1 LTFLVYLSSGLFLG
15 WSLGAND
22 AANVFGTAVGS
33 RMIRFTTAA
42 TICSVFVILGAV
54 ESGAGAAHGLGNL
67 GAVNALQGS
76 FIVALTAALTV
87 YWMTK
92 AGIPVSITQAIVGAI
107 IGWNLF
113 SHSITDTGTLA
124 RIAATWVACPILG
137 ALFAAFLYRFT
148 AAILGRFRLHLLRLD
163 SYTRWGLV
171 LAGAAG
177 SYSLG
182 ANNIGN
188 VMGVFVP
195 SSPLADARFGNL
207 FTLTAVQQL
216 FLLGAIAIAVGVFT
230 YSKRVMMTVGTE
242 IMSLTPL
249 GAWVVV
255 VSHSIVLFLFSSTA
269 LEHELLRL
277 GLPTIPL
284 IPVSSSQVVV
294 GAIIGIG
301 LLRGIKGA
309 RQIRWRVITNIASGW
324 VATPVIAAV
333 VSFVLLFIMQNVFQ
347 QKVYHDVT
355 YVLSDAVLD
364 RIERRGIATD
374 AMRELKD
381 REVAHG
387 RDFRNALREKI
398 RLDGEE
404 EKFVI
409 FSAEIFPTFIDPVKL
424 ETLSHQNMTTRQVEA
439 LESIAGKS
447 FDHKWQLAEALSS
460 ATGSW
465 KMREGSR
472 LDKAYNKILE
482 ERLNYLYR
490 TFLKENRDRS
500 DFTPASRGLSAHS
513 HLGSS

>member
-1 LTFLVYLSSGLFLG
+1 LTFLFYLSSGLFLG

-42 TICSVFVILGAV
+42 AICSVFVVLGAV
-54 ESGAGAAHGLGNL
+54 HSGAGAAHGLGDL

-92 AGIPVSITQAIVGAI
+92 TGIPVSITQAIVGAI

-113 SHSITDTGTLA
+113 SHSITDAGTLA

-137 ALFAAFLYRFT
+137 ALFAALIYKST

-163 SYTRWGLV
+163 SYTRWGLI

-195 SSPLADARFGNL
+195 SSPLTDIRFGNL

-230 YSKRVMMTVGTE
+230 YSKKVMMTVGTE
-242 IMSLTPL
+242 IMALTPL

-269 LEHELLRL
+269 LEHELLRF

-284 IPVSSSQVVV
+284 IPVSSSQAVV

-301 LLRGIKGA
+301 LLRGLKGA

-324 VATPVIAAV
+324 VATPVMAAV
-333 VSFVLLFIMQNVFQ
+333 VSFVLLFFMQNVFQ

-355 YVLSDAVLD
+355 YVLSGAVLD
-364 RIERRGIATD
+364 RFEQHGIATD
-374 AMRELKD
+374 AIRELEG
-381 REVAHG
+381 REIAHG
-387 RDFRNALREKI
+387 RDFRDALRE
-398 RLDGEE
+398 RVQMDSDEE
-404 EKFVI
+404 EMVI
-409 FSAEIFPTFIDPVKL
+409 SSAEVFPTFIDPAKL
-424 ETLSHQNMTTRQVEA
+424 ETLSHQNLTPEQLGA
-439 LESIAGKS
+439 LESLAGRS
-447 FDHKWQLAEALSS
+447 FDHKWQLEDAL
-460 ATGSW
+460 TEITDTW
-465 KMREGSR
+465 KMREGIR
-472 LDKAYNKILE
+472 LDKVYNKILE
-482 ERLNYLYR
+482 ERLDYICR
-490 TFLKENRDRS
+490 TFHRDW
-500 DFTPASRGLSAHS
+500 SA
-513 HLGSS
+513 L